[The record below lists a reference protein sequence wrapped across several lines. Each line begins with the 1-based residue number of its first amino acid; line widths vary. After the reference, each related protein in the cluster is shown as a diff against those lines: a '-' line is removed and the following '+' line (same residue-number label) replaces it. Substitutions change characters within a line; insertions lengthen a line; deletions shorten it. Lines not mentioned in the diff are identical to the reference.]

1 MSQAAE
7 SYLDIDTEFLV
18 VQLTKNRVELHC
30 DVSTVYSN
38 VWTGL
43 RRLMAASSQAG
54 AGAGLYCAVASG
66 LAGARHRGVETTGNG
81 RGPEACLLCGL
92 ILGPQKSQKVHQ
104 KPDERE

>member
-1 MSQAAE
+1 MC
-7 SYLDIDTEFLV
+7 
-18 VQLTKNRVELHC
+18 LHC
-30 DVSTVYSN
+30 LQSN

-92 ILGPQKSQKVHQ
+92 ILGPQKTRKVHQ
-104 KPDERE
+104 TTRRERVVVHFHGV